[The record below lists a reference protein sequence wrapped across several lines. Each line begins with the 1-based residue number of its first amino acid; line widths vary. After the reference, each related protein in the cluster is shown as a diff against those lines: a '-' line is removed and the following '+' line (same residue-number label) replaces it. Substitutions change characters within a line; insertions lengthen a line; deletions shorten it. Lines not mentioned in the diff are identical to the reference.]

1 MLGITLYRP
10 SLRAWGA
17 IGVLTAWVGSLVWL
31 GFRQLGQNESATIT
45 SQASLRLA
53 PNAAWFALY
62 AGEVQ
67 VGTAG
72 ITLDTLSPGYRILQ
86 TVSLELPGDTG
97 LVQATRRTETRLAGT
112 LELDSI
118 DSRYSRP
125 GRPASAWVLTQL
137 GDTFVVRY
145 TSGSATASGV
155 ARFDVPFALASA
167 YPYRLALSGG
177 LSSGNERTPTLVA
190 GWPPAGRST
199 AAFVGADSTIR
210 FADSSVADRSTGRM
224 VAAHFDEV
232 KAFPVVF
239 DGPTGPE
246 RIWIDRF
253 GTIVEI
259 ETVFGIR
266 WRRND
271 FEIAVQDF
279 RRQLPRATAR
289 IRGALP
295 VLVALVPR
303 IDADTGVGER
313 RFRVEHRDGR
323 PVDRTLLS
331 LLGGGRQT
339 VRGDTIFVRPETFA
353 TRAGGFDTPTRDP
366 MIQEE
371 ERAIFLLGSRFRT
384 QGPTRVSLKELADTL
399 RRMVRI
405 DTSATAPI
413 DARGALEMGRA
424 QLDGLVRLYV
434 AVLRASG
441 VPARM
446 VIGVSVP
453 GRQLRTHAWAEVRES
468 RGAGWLAVDP
478 AFGQVPA
485 STSLVRLAYG
495 GSSHPEAMLAL
506 LADVKFIDLGP
517 SEIVP

>member
-177 LSSGNERTPTLVA
+177 FHRGTSGPRRWWRDGPRRDVPLRHSWARTP
-190 GWPPAGRST
+190 RS
-199 AAFVGADSTIR
+199 GS
-210 FADSSVADRSTGRM
+210 
-224 VAAHFDEV
+224 
-232 KAFPVVF
+232 P
-239 DGPTGPE
+239 
-246 RIWIDRF
+246 
-253 GTIVEI
+253 
-259 ETVFGIR
+259 
-266 WRRND
+266 
-271 FEIAVQDF
+271 
-279 RRQLPRATAR
+279 
-289 IRGALP
+289 
-295 VLVALVPR
+295 
-303 IDADTGVGER
+303 
-313 RFRVEHRDGR
+313 
-323 PVDRTLLS
+323 
-331 LLGGGRQT
+331 T
-339 VRGDTIFVRPETFA
+339 VRSLTDRP
-353 TRAGGFDTPTRDP
+353 GGWSP
-366 MIQEE
+366 
-371 ERAIFLLGSRFRT
+371 RT
-384 QGPTRVSLKELADTL
+384 SMK
-399 RRMVRI
+399 
-405 DTSATAPI
+405 
-413 DARGALEMGRA
+413 
-424 QLDGLVRLYV
+424 
-434 AVLRASG
+434 
-441 VPARM
+441 
-446 VIGVSVP
+446 
-453 GRQLRTHAWAEVRES
+453 
-468 RGAGWLAVDP
+468 
-478 AFGQVPA
+478 
-485 STSLVRLAYG
+485 
-495 GSSHPEAMLAL
+495 
-506 LADVKFIDLGP
+506 
-517 SEIVP
+517 